1 MKKRFDLYL
10 PILLYEKIVLLAKH
24 YGVSKTN
31 IIIKLLE
38 LGYLEFNKED
48 FRKENI

>member
-10 PILLYEKIVLLAKH
+10 PIQLYEKIILLSKH
-24 YGVSKTN
+24 YSVSKTA

-38 LGYLEFNKED
+38 LGYLEFNKESY
-48 FRKENI
+48 RKENT